1 MNQGP
6 VIAASCFTAFA
17 VLCLV
22 YLFVTGR
29 TLFSGNLKNF
39 FRAGAGVYLSG
50 TLLLLFLA
58 CVLKEVPLAFILI
71 SEITIMTV
79 FVATFI
85 IIIRLSKTLAK
96 MQAKS
101 VSEAPEEEK
110 TDE

>member
-29 TLFSGNLKNF
+29 PLFSGNLKNF

-79 FVATFI
+79 FVMTFI
-85 IIIRLSKTLAK
+85 LIIRFSKMMTTVAEK
-96 MQAKS
+96 NS
-101 VSEAPEEEK
+101 GIPEQK
-110 TDE
+110 ADTDE

>member
-1 MNQGP
+1 MNTGP
-6 VIAASCFTAFA
+6 VITASCFTAFA

-22 YLFVTGR
+22 YLFVTKKP
-29 TLFSGNLKNF
+29 LFSGNLKNF

-50 TLLLLFLA
+50 TLLLLFFAFALRD
-58 CVLKEVPLAFILI
+58 VPLAFILI

-85 IIIRLSKTLAK
+85 IIIRLSRTLAK

-101 VSEAPEEEK
+101 PADTTKEKK

>member
-6 VIAASCFTAFA
+6 VIAALCFTAFA

-22 YLFVTGR
+22 YLFFTKR
-29 TLFSGNLKNF
+29 PLFSGNLKNF

-58 CVLKEVPLAFILI
+58 FALREVPLAFILI

-79 FVATFI
+79 FVVTLI
-85 IIIRLSKTLAK
+85 IIVRLSRQLAK
-96 MQAKS
+96 LQAKS
-101 VSEAPEEEK
+101 IEASEQEEK
-110 TDE
+110 TEE